1 MIVRFILMLLVTGAA
16 LGGLAAWKYQQTRA
30 AAERMAQPA
39 PPATV
44 ATAEVR
50 PESWEPALDSV
61 GSLVAVN
68 DAFVT
73 NEVPGKVAA
82 ILFESGETV
91 AAGQVLVQLDDE
103 ADRAELAG
111 LAAELRL
118 AQVQYERAERLL
130 ADRTLSRSDYDEAK
144 ARLEHAQ
151 ANVAAKRALID
162 KKKIRA
168 PFAGQLGIRQ
178 IDLGE
183 YLAPGSRIAP
193 LQSLDPIFVDYAL
206 PERHLALLAV
216 GQQVEIGVQAYPGE
230 RFEGRIT
237 AINPGV
243 DPGTRSVR
251 LRATLANPDRRLRP
265 GMFAEVRTLLPR
277 RDDVLTLPQHAITF
291 APYGDSV
298 FVVLERGAE
307 LVVERRPVRTGA
319 VRAGRV
325 EIVSGL
331 ESGARV
337 VATGQNKLR
346 NGQRVRI
353 DQSVT
358 LAPRIEGP

>member
-1 MIVRFILMLLVTGAA
+1 MLVRFILMLLVTGAA
-16 LGGLAAWKYQQTRA
+16 LGGLAAWKYRETQTT
-30 AAERMAQPA
+30 AERMAQPA
-39 PPATV
+39 APATV

-50 PESWEPALDSV
+50 SESWQPTLDSV

-73 NEVPGKVAA
+73 NEAPGKVAA

-91 AAGQVLVQLDDE
+91 AEGQVLVQLDDE

-111 LAAELRL
+111 LTAELRL

-178 IDLGE
+178 VDLGE

-206 PERHLALLAV
+206 PERHLAMLAV
-216 GQQVEIGVQAYPGE
+216 GQQVDIGVQAYPGE
-230 RFEGRIT
+230 RFDGHIT

-277 RDDVLTLPQHAITF
+277 RNDVLTLPQHAITF

-298 FVVLERGAE
+298 FVVLEQGTE

-325 EIVSGL
+325 EIVAGL
-331 ESGARV
+331 QAGDRV

-353 DQSVT
+353 DNSVA